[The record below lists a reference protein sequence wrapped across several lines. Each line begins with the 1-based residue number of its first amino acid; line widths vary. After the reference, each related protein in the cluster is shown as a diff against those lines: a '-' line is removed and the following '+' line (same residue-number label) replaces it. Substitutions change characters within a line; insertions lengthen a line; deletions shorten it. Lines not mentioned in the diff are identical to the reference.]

1 MISKET
7 LRPRIA
13 WLAAALLSGLLGCGY
28 QLTSQ
33 GFLAAQNIRSIY
45 VEPFVTRVRDVGLDK
60 ELVSALRSEIYRR
73 GQIKLVEQPDQADA
87 LITGVIRSFDNQLVS
102 VNRHDEVLQY
112 EAAMVIDLTLR
123 RREPNEVLWYGPNI
137 RLAQLFAGS
146 RAAVVTTSSEFRTGD
161 LNTVDVRRLTD
172 IQLTEMQR
180 DMSRTQVIAGFARDL
195 HRRLTEI
202 F

>member
-1 MISKET
+1 MSKET

-13 WLAAALLSGLLGCGY
+13 WLTVALLWALSGCGY

-33 GFLAAQNIRSIY
+33 GFLTAQNIHSIY

-60 ELVSALRSEIYRR
+60 ELSSALRSELYRR
-73 GQIKLVEQPDQADA
+73 GQIKLAEQPDQADA
-87 LITGVIRSFDNQLVS
+87 LVTGVIRSFEIQVVS

-112 EAAMVIDLTLR
+112 EATMLVDLTLR
-123 RREPNEVLWYGPNI
+123 RREPNEVLWYGPNT
-137 RLAQLFAGS
+137 RLAQQFAGS
-146 RAAVVTTSSEFRTGD
+146 RAAVVTTSSEFRTGG
-161 LNTVDVRRLTD
+161 LNVTDVRRLTD

-180 DMSRTQVIAGFARDL
+180 DMSRTQIIEGFARDIQ
-195 HRRLTEI
+195 RRLIEM